1 MGGGPI
7 STLGDTQLCIMG
19 WNVNSLSDYKT
30 QVKFINKLKSSPENV
45 FVLSDTHL
53 KSDSQRVFGE
63 LWGEGAMGHTLI
75 LLVVV
80 KGV

>member
-1 MGGGPI
+1 
-7 STLGDTQLCIMG
+7 MG
-19 WNVNSLSDYKT
+19 WNVNYLSDYKT

-45 FVLSDTHL
+45 FVLSDSRL
-53 KSDSQRVFGE
+53 NCDSQRMFE
-63 LWGEGAMGHTLI
+63 NLWGEGHTLI